1 VRDIT
6 ATAKATIFLVSFIFS
21 QEGEKGR
28 LNLESFLFKLER
40 VHSICG
46 SARFISVPAPQ
57 LAAAQFILLGVNVQS
72 SMERRWTSQFCY
84 WLNELLS
91 RWLFSRFGGSPP
103 RLTAEDGL
111 SRSQLLVPLPR
122 RWLSYQHH

>member
-84 WLNELLS
+84 WLNELS
-91 RWLFSRFGGSPP
+91 RWPFLQVRRQPAAP
-103 RLTAEDGL
+103 GL